1 MALFDLKILQ
11 SQSVLAVR
19 FELDVLMHTQQPN
32 YRVTS
37 SKSGNPICAS
47 RIKKILARIVSWL
60 HIIKRG
66 SVQGKVEISSYEVQ
80 NARADQQIQKAFAKS
95 NNN

>member
-1 MALFDLKILQ
+1 
-11 SQSVLAVR
+11 
-19 FELDVLMHTQQPN
+19 
-32 YRVTS
+32 
-37 SKSGNPICAS
+37 
-47 RIKKILARIVSWL
+47 LARIVSWL

-66 SVQGKVEISSYEVQ
+66 SVQGKVEISSYEEQ